1 MNILKKIALTSVI
14 IITVISCNNQDKS
27 KTTERTS
34 QPQNTIQGISN
45 FVGNYVSESYTKRSE
60 GHDWIAVSVNQLSDS
75 TVHISVRSRMDKKKP
90 SCTFDADAIK
100 ISNNQFKSNIDGKLI
115 IYTFNKGSINIE
127 PEKNEDKDILQYYC
141 SGGGNFSGD
150 YKKISEPLDE
160 KQIDRRVFIK
170 TLSLQNIG
178 FDVSTTGKGSIQQL
192 TIQPFGLK
200 IDNNKITMEIDGS
213 VTNAEVE
220 DLNADGFPELLIYTT
235 SAGSGSYGNV
245 IGYSVNAGKSISQI
259 YFPPISDNPKANKG
273 YMGHDEFAIVETTL
287 VQRFK
292 TYKEGDANSNP
303 TGNIRQIQYK
313 LKDGEASRK
322 FIIDKIIE
330 YPDK

>member
-1 MNILKKIALTSVI
+1 MNILKKITLSSVI
-14 IITVISCNNQDKS
+14 IFIAISCNNQNKNKS
-27 KTTERTS
+27 TEQTTQS
-34 QPQNTIQGISN
+34 KNAIQDISSYS
-45 FVGNYVSESYTKRSE
+45 GNYVSESYTKRSE
-60 GHDWIAVSVNQLSDS
+60 GYDWIAVSVNQISDS
-75 TVHISVRSRMDKKKP
+75 SIHISVRSRIDKKKP

-100 ISNNQFKSNIDGKLI
+100 ISNKQFKSNVDGKVI
-115 IYTFNKGSINIE
+115 IYTFNKDAINIA
-127 PEKNEDKDILQYYC
+127 PDKNEDKDILQYYC
-141 SGGGNFSGD
+141 SGGGNFGGA
-150 YKKISEPLDE
+150 YKKINEPLDE
-160 KQIDRRVFIK
+160 KEIDSRVFIK

-200 IDNNKITMEIDGS
+200 IDNNKITIEIDGS
-213 VTNAEVE
+213 VTNAEIQ
-220 DLNADGFPELLIYTT
+220 DLNSDGFPELLVYIT

-245 IGYSVNAGKSISQI
+245 IGYSVNAGKSMSQI
-259 YFPPISDNPKANKG
+259 YFPPIADNPKANKG

-292 TYKEGDANSNP
+292 TYKDSDVNSNP

-313 LKDGEASRK
+313 LKEGEASRK

-330 YPDK
+330 YPKK